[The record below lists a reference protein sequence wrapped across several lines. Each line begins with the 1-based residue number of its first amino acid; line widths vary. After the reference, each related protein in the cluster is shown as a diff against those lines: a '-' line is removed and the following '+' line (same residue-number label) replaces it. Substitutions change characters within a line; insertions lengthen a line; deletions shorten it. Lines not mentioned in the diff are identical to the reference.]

1 MDTTIIITGI
11 LIFFTTVLLAGGL
24 YASIDSFRKRET
36 RRRLNAVSGVSVLE
50 EISIISSR
58 AFSHVPWLDK
68 LLSSVPRFKKI
79 DEIIKKAGVKL
90 PLGFFVLLTLFFGS
104 LGFLGGWVISKKLI
118 SGVLGAGLLG
128 MLPFLYIS
136 HKRKKRMKLFQRQF
150 PDVLDLLSQ
159 SLRAGHSFPS
169 GIQIVAK
176 EFSDPIGGEFKAV
189 SAEVYYGSSI
199 PDALKNLTKRV
210 DCEDLN
216 FFITAI
222 TIQRETGGNLAE
234 MMEGIAHIIRDRFEL
249 FGKVKALAAE
259 GIISA
264 WMVSLM
270 PFVIG
275 GIMYLMD
282 PKYILLLFNDPLG
295 KKIVIGSLIWL
306 CLGIC
311 IIRKVIKIK
320 V

>member
-1 MDTTIIITGI
+1 MFPVVRQRWNYWQKNPVYKDYIKHLGVDPFQIDDI
-11 LIFFTTVLLAGGL
+11 L
-24 YASIDSFRKRET
+24 
-36 RRRLNAVSGVSVLE
+36 
-50 EISIISSR
+50 
-58 AFSHVPWLDK
+58 
-68 LLSSVPRFKKI
+68 
-79 DEIIKKAGVKL
+79 KKAGVRL
-90 PLGFFVLLTLFFGS
+90 PLGFFVLLSLILGLIGFYGAWLIGKSFF
-104 LGFLGGWVISKKLI
+104 LC
-118 SGVLGAGLLG
+118 VLGAGFLG
-128 MLPFLYIS
+128 AIPTFYVFY
-136 HKRKKRMKLFQRQF
+136 KKNKRMQFFQRQF
-150 PDVLDLLSQ
+150 PDALDFLARA
-159 SLRAGHSFPS
+159 LRAGHSFPA
-169 GIQIVAK
+169 GIRMVAD
-176 EFSDPIGGEFKAV
+176 EFPDPIGTEFREV
-189 SAEVYYGSSI
+189 SAEIYYGLSLH
-199 PDALKNLTKRV
+199 DALKNLTKRV

-234 MMEGIAHIIRDRFEL
+234 MMDGIAHIIRDRFEL

-295 KKIVIGSLIWL
+295 KKIVIGSFIWL

>member
-1 MDTTIIITGI
+1 MQ
-11 LIFFTTVLLAGGL
+11 
-24 YASIDSFRKRET
+24 
-36 RRRLNAVSGVSVLE
+36 
-50 EISIISSR
+50 
-58 AFSHVPWLDK
+58 
-68 LLSSVPRFKKI
+68 
-79 DEIIKKAGVKL
+79 
-90 PLGFFVLLTLFFGS
+90 
-104 LGFLGGWVISKKLI
+104 
-118 SGVLGAGLLG
+118 
-128 MLPFLYIS
+128 
-136 HKRKKRMKLFQRQF
+136 LFQRQF

-275 GIMYLMD
+275 GIMYLID
-282 PKYILLLFNDPLG
+282 PEYILLLFNDPLG
-295 KKIVIGSLIWL
+295 KKIVIGSFIWL